1 MKFKVEFPNGKTET
15 VEQADCSTVEQ
26 YINTRFGRGAKPAAK
41 VTLANGKA
49 APAPVEAEVAEEA
62 KPAKAAKAKK

>member
-1 MKFKVEFPNGKTET
+1 MKFKIEFPNGKSET

-41 VTLANGKA
+41 VTLVTGKA
-49 APAPVEAEVAEEA
+49 APVEAAPVVEEA

>member
-15 VEQADCSTVEQ
+15 VEQADCVTVEQ
-26 YINTRFGRGAKPAAK
+26 YINCRFGRGANPTAK
-41 VTLANGKA
+41 VTIVTDKA
-49 APAPVEAEVAEEA
+49 VEVAPAEEA